1 MIAHRKEA
9 VVANPRAHK
18 GTRSRIPRG
27 PWTWGALAAVVVVAA
42 ITFFA
47 ATGGQQDE
55 LDGPPAPEEALEGFD
70 GGTVRLADFAGQPLV
85 VNFWAS
91 WCVPCLAEL
100 PGFERVHQ
108 QHQGEVAFLGVNLAD
123 DPAAA
128 EAVLDQTGISYPVAR
143 DPDGSAFEAFQG
155 FGMPTTVF
163 ISPEGAIVE
172 LYTGEL
178 SAEALAERID
188 RYFSDL

>member
-1 MIAHRKEA
+1 MASSR
-9 VVANPRAHK
+9 
-18 GTRSRIPRG
+18 TRSNRDTRSWVPSR
-27 PWTWGALAAVVVVAA
+27 PWTWGVVVVVLAAAAA
-42 ITFFA
+42 IFTATAGSEPA
-47 ATGGQQDE
+47 AE
-55 LDGPPAPEEALEGFD
+55 APPAPDLELAGFD
-70 GGTVRLADFAGQPLV
+70 GGTVRLVDFEGKPLV

-108 QHQGEVAFLGVNLAD
+108 ANKDNIAFLGINLAD
-123 DPAAA
+123 DPGAA
-128 EAVLDQTGISYPVAR
+128 EAVREQTGITYPLAR
-143 DPDGSAFEAFQG
+143 DPDGSAFEAFGG

-163 ISPEGAIVE
+163 ISPQGTIVE

-188 RYFSDL
+188 DYFSGL

>member
-1 MIAHRKEA
+1 M
-9 VVANPRAHK
+9 ANTRAHE
-18 GTRSRIPRG
+18 GSRSRIPGGR
-27 PWTWGALAAVVVVAA
+27 WTWSALAVVVVAA
-42 ITFFA
+42 IAFFA
-47 ATGGQQDE
+47 ATGSGQVE
-55 LDGPPAPEEALEGFD
+55 LDRPPAPEVVLEGFD
-70 GGTVRLADFAGQPLV
+70 SGTVRLSDFAGQPLV

-91 WCVPCLAEL
+91 WCVPCLAEM

-123 DPAAA
+123 DPGAA
-128 EAVLDQTGISYPVAR
+128 EAVVDQTGISYPVAR
-143 DPDGSAFEAFQG
+143 DPDGSAFEAFQA

>member
-1 MIAHRKEA
+1 MTSTPAGKCS
-9 VVANPRAHK
+9 
-18 GTRSRIPRG
+18 RSRVPRG
-27 PWTWGALAAVVVVAA
+27 RWAWGALVAVVVVAA
-42 ITFFA
+42 IAVFA
-47 ATGGQQDE
+47 ATGSEQDE
-55 LDGPPAPEEALEGFD
+55 PIGPPVPEVMLQGFD
-70 GGTVRLADFAGQPLV
+70 SGTVSLDDFAGQPLV

-91 WCVPCLAEL
+91 WCVPCLAEM

-123 DPAAA
+123 DPGAA
-128 EAVLDQTGISYPVAR
+128 EAVLEQTGITYPVAR
-143 DPDGSAFEAFQG
+143 DPDGSAFEVFQA

-163 ISPEGAIVE
+163 ISPQGTIVE

>member
-1 MIAHRKEA
+1 MAS
-9 VVANPRAHK
+9 PRIRTNIDA
-18 GTRSRIPRG
+18 PRRFLAK
-27 PWTWGALAAVVVVAA
+27 PWTWVVVMVVLTA
-42 ITFFA
+42 A
-47 ATGGQQDE
+47 ATVFIATTRSE
-55 LDGPPAPEEALEGFD
+55 PAVEGPPAPDLELAGFD
-70 GGTVRLADFAGQPLV
+70 GGTVSLADFEGKPLV

-108 QHQGEVAFLGVNLAD
+108 ANKDNIAFLGINLAD
-123 DPAAA
+123 DPGAA
-128 EAVLDQTGISYPVAR
+128 EAVREQTGITYPVAR
-143 DPDGSAFEAFQG
+143 DPDGSAFEAFGG

-163 ISPEGAIVE
+163 ISPQGTILE

-188 RYFSDL
+188 AYFSEL

>member
-1 MIAHRKEA
+1 MAI
-9 VVANPRAHK
+9 
-18 GTRSRIPRG
+18 
-27 PWTWGALAAVVVVAA
+27 VVVAV

-47 ATGGQQDE
+47 ATGSGQDE
-55 LDGPPAPEEALEGFD
+55 LDGPPAPEVVLEGFD

-91 WCVPCLAEL
+91 WCVPCLAEM

-123 DPAAA
+123 DPGAA
-128 EAVLDQTGISYPVAR
+128 EAVVDQTGISYPVAR
-143 DPDGSAFEAFQG
+143 DPDGSAFEAFQA

>member
-1 MIAHRKEA
+1 MTAHRKEA
-9 VVANPRAHK
+9 VVANTRAHN
-18 GTRSRIPRG
+18 GSRFRIPRG
-27 PWTWGALAAVVVVAA
+27 RWTWGALVAIVVVAV

-47 ATGGQQDE
+47 ATGSGQDE
-55 LDGPPAPEEALEGFD
+55 LDGPPAPEVVLEGFD

-108 QHQGEVAFLGVNLAD
+108 QHKGEVAFLGVNLAD
-123 DPAAA
+123 DPGAA
-128 EAVLDQTGISYPVAR
+128 EAVVEQTGISYPVAR
-143 DPDGSAFEAFQG
+143 DPDGSAFEAFQA

>member
-1 MIAHRKEA
+1 MASTPAGK
-9 VVANPRAHK
+9 NS
-18 GTRSRIPRG
+18 RSRVPG
-27 PWTWGALAAVVVVAA
+27 GAWTWGALVAVVVVAA
-42 ITFFA
+42 ITLFET
-47 ATGGQQDE
+47 TGGRDE
-55 LDGPPAPEEALEGFD
+55 LDGSPAPEVALESFD
-70 GGTVRLADFAGQPLV
+70 GGTVRLADFEGQPLV

-91 WCVPCLAEL
+91 WCVPCLAEM

-108 QHQGEVAFLGVNLAD
+108 QHKGKVAFLGVNLAD
-123 DPAAA
+123 DPGAA
-128 EAVLDQTGISYPVAR
+128 EAVREQTGITYPVAR
-143 DPDGSAFEAFQG
+143 DPDGSAFETFQA

-163 ISPEGAIVE
+163 ISPQGAIVE